1 MRNLRHLFFLV
12 IVLLSLPL
20 CAQTEDDARN
30 AAMNFLQKRKAVSNV
45 KLTSVMV
52 SESGNYA
59 KSIGGNSASSS
70 QESNVYA
77 FNAEGG
83 GFALV
88 CTGNGNT
95 TIAGYSDTGSVDAA
109 NVPDAMKSWLKGY
122 QQAMAKS
129 TTLGTKE
136 PSWDGP
142 TVKPVAP
149 FLKTQWGQSAPFNSK
164 CPSNGKQTALVGC
177 VPVALAQVLN
187 YYHQDRK
194 GGGSL
199 YYAHLDSE
207 TEYDIDYSTTTY
219 DWKNMLNTY
228 DDNATK
234 AQKDA
239 VGKLMLECG
248 IASKATYGYTSTSA
262 NIPFV
267 ALNKYYN
274 FDCMFV
280 PRDYIYSWDMFTESD
295 YYISTKKWMSM
306 IQEELEAGRP
316 IIYSA
321 TDLEGGAGVIID
333 PRTSHCFVLDGID
346 EQNYVHVNWGWA
358 GSMDGYYDVAI
369 LNPGISFNYEQ
380 GFRCQ
385 HEMIIGIQPRSTDY
399 KEVVYQAFVPY
410 DWVTSRGD
418 AVESKPNTGLATLSS
433 ADVSAQSSTSDV
445 ITSKSKMYYH
455 LIRNSY
461 DSKQTY
467 FTTVLTKDGNIVKI
481 LPGGYYNQSVSGFP
495 NINRWNLVHGFSKVP
510 VGLDD
515 GVYDIRV
522 AYQDESGKTLLC
534 PAPKQIIPTMEI
546 VNNGAGMIIRGI
558 EGDDIDGSLTIQNIA
573 PASEIYAK
581 TAFYLSLTGK
591 GYSKGTTLYFRNVET
606 GKLYKNS
613 EASSFH
619 HIYDDYTSTI
629 ITKCVPKNVDNSFSM
644 PAGRYKIELPED
656 EKDVTLAGDFYID
669 VQEQPAYPILDGNN
683 LAYASYSTYK
693 ADDVKAH
700 GCNYIPNN
708 TLLKLITPQYSY
720 ANKNEDPVRMN
731 VYMINK
737 DTGEEKLLAVDN
749 EWVPKQSITLNRFF
763 FPLTGNYEFRC
774 RYVTPNGERVGLMP
788 SEYYKHDDAHS
799 YTFYYEDKNI
809 TDYFQLVSAKV
820 ASNSTRSSGLALQ
833 LGLKSFG
840 SYMVSGATLTG
851 LFYNEKS
858 GELISE
864 TLENIDIPA
873 GETANVVLSSSL
885 DPNEKYEVT
894 LLLQKYTWQGRG
906 YLLNEDLTI
915 ARLSLQGNT
924 LTGIDN
930 VKASGANGIFKDGEL
945 ITVYDLSGKV
955 IQKVIASEQC
965 LPKLMPQIPSGTYI
979 LKSASKTIKFMN

>member
-12 IVLLSLPL
+12 TVLLSLPL

-45 KLTSVMV
+45 KLTSVTV
-52 SESGNYA
+52 SDSGNYA

-70 QESNVYA
+70 QESSVYA

-142 TVKPVAP
+142 TVKPVVP
-149 FLKTQWGQSAPFNSK
+149 LLKTQWGQSAPFNSK

-234 AQKDA
+234 TQKDA

-369 LNPGISFNYEQ
+369 LNPGISFN
-380 GFRCQ
+380 
-385 HEMIIGIQPRSTDY
+385 
-399 KEVVYQAFVPY
+399 
-410 DWVTSRGD
+410 
-418 AVESKPNTGLATLSS
+418 
-433 ADVSAQSSTSDV
+433 
-445 ITSKSKMYYH
+445 
-455 LIRNSY
+455 
-461 DSKQTY
+461 
-467 FTTVLTKDGNIVKI
+467 
-481 LPGGYYNQSVSGFP
+481 
-495 NINRWNLVHGFSKVP
+495 
-510 VGLDD
+510 
-515 GVYDIRV
+515 
-522 AYQDESGKTLLC
+522 
-534 PAPKQIIPTMEI
+534 
-546 VNNGAGMIIRGI
+546 
-558 EGDDIDGSLTIQNIA
+558 
-573 PASEIYAK
+573 
-581 TAFYLSLTGK
+581 
-591 GYSKGTTLYFRNVET
+591 
-606 GKLYKNS
+606 
-613 EASSFH
+613 
-619 HIYDDYTSTI
+619 
-629 ITKCVPKNVDNSFSM
+629 
-644 PAGRYKIELPED
+644 
-656 EKDVTLAGDFYID
+656 
-669 VQEQPAYPILDGNN
+669 
-683 LAYASYSTYK
+683 
-693 ADDVKAH
+693 
-700 GCNYIPNN
+700 
-708 TLLKLITPQYSY
+708 
-720 ANKNEDPVRMN
+720 
-731 VYMINK
+731 
-737 DTGEEKLLAVDN
+737 
-749 EWVPKQSITLNRFF
+749 
-763 FPLTGNYEFRC
+763 
-774 RYVTPNGERVGLMP
+774 
-788 SEYYKHDDAHS
+788 
-799 YTFYYEDKNI
+799 
-809 TDYFQLVSAKV
+809 
-820 ASNSTRSSGLALQ
+820 
-833 LGLKSFG
+833 
-840 SYMVSGATLTG
+840 
-851 LFYNEKS
+851 
-858 GELISE
+858 
-864 TLENIDIPA
+864 
-873 GETANVVLSSSL
+873 
-885 DPNEKYEVT
+885 
-894 LLLQKYTWQGRG
+894 
-906 YLLNEDLTI
+906 
-915 ARLSLQGNT
+915 
-924 LTGIDN
+924 
-930 VKASGANGIFKDGEL
+930 
-945 ITVYDLSGKV
+945 
-955 IQKVIASEQC
+955 
-965 LPKLMPQIPSGTYI
+965 
-979 LKSASKTIKFMN
+979 